1 MAQQVLNDWSPW
13 MRALS
18 TISDDPQQGEFNM
31 VEDAQRRAQAIPP
44 QPSVSAPPAHRI
56 EDDRTAGTRGT
67 TPQSPTTSA
76 IRGSINEGQTTSL
89 ADRIQRPPNPLEA
102 RVAENQAKLRS
113 LGTAEQP
120 QTLGDTLLPGGGF
133 WKGLGRLGI
142 NAVGGGV
149 GQGRRN
155 EAFKNTLAQRTAL
168 QQSTEQDTRQLSQQE
183 EAEARLQEQEQMRQN
198 LAEQANQT
206 RTNIANQQIAGR
218 QSVADTRIGSAED
231 IAQANRDARPITKVM
246 GDKTYQYDP
255 DAGNWFDIGPA
266 PINQTRPPTEPGQ
279 YQPVPDPADPNRVIG
294 WVNPKARN
302 YTPATSIPGLGAG
315 PGSSTGP
322 GAGTGSIPSKVT
334 GQSKS
339 RADAGRAIIPLI
351 DQVDQMLKDPEVLSG
366 VGPLPGRISDVERYI
381 GNAPPKIAR
390 LYGTLKSIYSLGGTL
405 HGWRALQVAQEF
417 EKAYGGLKT
426 NPDSLIAALEAM
438 RDTAKSVMGAGGYG
452 NTPPASGQRVTLDQ
466 FLKEPK

>member
-1 MAQQVLNDWSPW
+1 MADTPLNPWSPW
-13 MRALS
+13 MKALS
-18 TISDDPQQGEFNM
+18 TVSDDPQQGDFNM
-31 VEDAQRRAQAIPP
+31 IEDAQRRAQATPP
-44 QPSVSAPPAHRI
+44 QPSTSAPPAHRI

-67 TPQSPTTSA
+67 TPQSPTTSYDPAAESRTYDPNPGRRA
-76 IRGSINEGQTTSL
+76 IARIPLESQINTDRTELDRMNQPVKTTLGQRIRNVIGGAAAGARGEAGLEQQATL
-89 ADRIQRPPNPLEA
+89 ADRAAA
-102 RVAENQAKLRS
+102 RKQQERES
-113 LGTAEQP
+113 LGTRISA
-120 QTLGDTLLPGGGF
+120 
-133 WKGLGRLGI
+133 
-142 NAVGGGV
+142 
-149 GQGRRN
+149 
-155 EAFKNTLAQRTAL
+155 NTRAL
-168 QQSTEQDTRQLSQQE
+168 TEQDIQSQRIE
-183 EAEARLQEQEQMRQN
+183 EQER
-198 LAEQANQT
+198 AANQ
-206 RTNIANQQIAGR
+206 RNQEMANALSGRMQLGREGIAGR
-218 QSVADTRIGSAED
+218 QSVADTRTGSAED
-231 IAQANRDARPITKVM
+231 IAQANRDAKPITKVM

-255 DAGNWFDIGPA
+255 NAGNWFDIGPA

-315 PGSSTGP
+315 PGSSSGP
-322 GAGTGSIPSKVT
+322 GGGTGSIPSKVT

-452 NTPPASGQRVTLDQ
+452 NTLPASGQRVTLDQ